1 VPHGFFQVAFQA
13 SPLEQSVPSFETQ
26 AQLYYT
32 PQEYMDMANAGADS
46 VRVMLGQTVGDPQNI
61 QFYSRDFVDQ
71 FIAAVKAA
79 RAAGLTVIVSIQDEQ
94 IVQDPNPTPLPN
106 AATQRVWSQL
116 VPAFKD
122 DNGIV
127 LELFNE
133 AGTGPTQIPQASDWQ
148 DWQNSRTL
156 RSRVS
161 GPKVRRMWSWQMV
174 WPMQEHLAVHQTLR
188 TP

>member
-1 VPHGFFQVAFQA
+1 MPHGFFQVAFQA
-13 SPLEQSVPSFETQ
+13 SPLEQNVPSFETQ

-32 PQEYMDMANAGADS
+32 RQEYTDMANAGSDS
-46 VRVMLGQTVGDPQNI
+46 VRVMLGQTVGDPQNT